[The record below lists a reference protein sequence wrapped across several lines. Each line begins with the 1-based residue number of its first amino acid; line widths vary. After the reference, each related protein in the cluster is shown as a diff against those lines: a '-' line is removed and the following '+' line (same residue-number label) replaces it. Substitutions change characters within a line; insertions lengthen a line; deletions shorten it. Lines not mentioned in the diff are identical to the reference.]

1 MNRLFRGEMKSM
13 VMGLVWMAGIV
24 VEWNCNFHPAN
35 CLSEYIGRT
44 VDWGNRRDNYVQN
57 IIESGE
63 RLF

>member
-1 MNRLFRGEMKSM
+1 M